1 MRYLVFWII
10 TLPLF
15 IILVDFTV
23 MNTQAIALNFWPLPW
38 EMPLPAYALVFGALL
53 VGFLFGVL
61 VMWRHGAPAR
71 RRHRDLHRQYNVQ
84 AGELET
90 LRRQAP
96 VPSVGGAGKGLVKA
110 DANVLVPPAI

>member
-1 MRYLVFWII
+1 MRHIIFWII
-10 TLPLF
+10 TLPLL

-23 MNTQAIALNFWPLPW
+23 MNTQSIALNFWPLPW

-71 RRHRDLHRQYNVQ
+71 RRHRDLNRQYNVQ
-84 AGELET
+84 ASELDT

-96 VPSVGGAGKGLVKA
+96 GLSVSGAGKALVKSDPNA
-110 DANVLVPPAI
+110 LVPPAI

>member
-1 MRYLVFWII
+1 MRHLFFWII
-10 TLPLF
+10 TVPLL

-23 MNTQAIALNFWPLPW
+23 MNTQEISLNFWPLPW
-38 EMPLPAYALVFGALL
+38 EKPIPAWALVFGALL

-71 RRHRDLHRQYNVQ
+71 RRHRDLHRQYNMQ

-90 LRRQAP
+90 LRRQAST
-96 VPSVGGAGKGLVKA
+96 PSVSGTGKALAKSDPNA
-110 DANVLVPPAI
+110 LVPPAI

>member
-1 MRYLVFWII
+1 MRHIIFWII
-10 TLPLF
+10 TLPLL

-38 EMPLPAYALVFGALL
+38 EMPLPAWALVFGALL

-84 AGELET
+84 ASELDT
-90 LRRQAP
+90 LRRQSSG
-96 VPSVGGAGKGLVKA
+96 PSVSGAGKALVKSDPNA
-110 DANVLVPPAI
+110 LVPPAI